1 MKYKQL
7 FISLI
12 CCLGLVSC
20 NDFLDHMPT
29 GNLTSESGLSSA
41 ESAEALANS
50 AYIRSAV
57 FNRMVSGW
65 GSNSV
70 LLLEY
75 MTDKATSEN
84 SQSNYKD
91 FEGLTVSART
101 SYLEDWWV
109 GCYAGIAD
117 CNLALNKLEEFTG
130 LDKEVLEKYRGEI
143 RFWRAMYYFYLVR
156 IFGDVTEI
164 LHVQSELGELQVTR
178 DPVKEIYDEIIIP
191 DLLSAEQAPLP
202 VKEETGRVSLNAVR
216 TLLADVYL
224 TYAGYPV
231 QGGSQYYA
239 ESAKRTLA
247 VIESQSYTLFP
258 SYESLWDPANN
269 NRGEF
274 IFQIQYGV
282 NMDKVVGPNQ
292 KIVGSN
298 EAVCVMLPTR
308 SGMSAFNLEYGSLVP
323 RKEFVESFTPGD
335 KRVEEKQ
342 FFFTTYKGHPNK
354 FATGAPELEF
364 MDFGGYYI
372 HKFFDKQAID
382 VVGQSDLNWTIYRY
396 ADVLLLYAEAQ
407 VNADEA
413 ANSRALDA
421 LNQIRTRAGLEPFT
435 VTDKSRFEKAVWDQ
449 RYFELCY
456 ENKMWFDIL
465 RTRLIR
471 QDATGEYVP
480 FVGYQSY
487 NGKTYGETQLLFPI
501 LLREMQAN
509 FNMQQNPGY

>member
-1 MKYKQL
+1 MIIMKYKQL

-65 GSNSV
+65 GSNSI

-101 SYLEDWWV
+101 FYLEDWWV

-156 IFGDVTEI
+156 IFGDVSKI

-239 ESAKRTLA
+239 ESAKRTL
-247 VIESQSYTLFP
+247 P
-258 SYESLWDPANN
+258 
-269 NRGEF
+269 
-274 IFQIQYGV
+274 
-282 NMDKVVGPNQ
+282 
-292 KIVGSN
+292 
-298 EAVCVMLPTR
+298 
-308 SGMSAFNLEYGSLVP
+308 
-323 RKEFVESFTPGD
+323 
-335 KRVEEKQ
+335 
-342 FFFTTYKGHPNK
+342 
-354 FATGAPELEF
+354 
-364 MDFGGYYI
+364 
-372 HKFFDKQAID
+372 
-382 VVGQSDLNWTIYRY
+382 
-396 ADVLLLYAEAQ
+396 
-407 VNADEA
+407 
-413 ANSRALDA
+413 
-421 LNQIRTRAGLEPFT
+421 
-435 VTDKSRFEKAVWDQ
+435 
-449 RYFELCY
+449 
-456 ENKMWFDIL
+456 
-465 RTRLIR
+465 
-471 QDATGEYVP
+471 
-480 FVGYQSY
+480 
-487 NGKTYGETQLLFPI
+487 
-501 LLREMQAN
+501 
-509 FNMQQNPGY
+509 